1 MVMYRKKDQ
10 NNAQFNKKATWSKS
24 LTNLCSIILQDEEDE
39 ATRRERQKNM
49 CNVSNGS
56 MYLVLLSLGQE
67 KKKHG

>member
-49 CNVSNGS
+49 CNVSNDTI
-56 MYLVLLSLGQE
+56 YLVFLSLGE
-67 KKKHG
+67 GKKKHE